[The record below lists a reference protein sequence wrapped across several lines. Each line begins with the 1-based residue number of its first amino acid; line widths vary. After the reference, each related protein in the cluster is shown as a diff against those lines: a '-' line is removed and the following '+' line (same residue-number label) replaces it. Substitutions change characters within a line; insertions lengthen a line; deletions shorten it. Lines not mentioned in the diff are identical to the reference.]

1 MEEEIF
7 AVLIHFI
14 QLIFKL
20 LSTIKKE
27 KKRNI
32 NLEDDNRK
40 FLESNPLFLTLS
52 VIDKSKNFYLQD
64 CLLLSNGAFPL
75 KFMVDLP
82 SFQLGFLLLIAQ
94 LKFFCPPYV
103 SESSRGLFSFSLNSL
118 SFSHYSFCWSFFIF
132 RCYKYVCDRGKIVML

>member
-94 LKFFCPPYV
+94 LKIFLSPLCLRKQQSLIFIFSQLPFF
-103 SESSRGLFSFSLNSL
+103 FSL
-118 SFSHYSFCWSFFIF
+118 FFLLELF
-132 RCYKYVCDRGKIVML
+132 YF